1 MFDSLNV
8 SQGKMTWPP
17 GIDAYMVN
25 SIIFDV
31 ATADLSLTN
40 SLITG
45 IFTNYSSP
53 VIYIANDPT
62 ASSPQ

>member
-1 MFDSLNV
+1 
-8 SQGKMTWPP
+8 MTWPP

-40 SLITG
+40 SYITG